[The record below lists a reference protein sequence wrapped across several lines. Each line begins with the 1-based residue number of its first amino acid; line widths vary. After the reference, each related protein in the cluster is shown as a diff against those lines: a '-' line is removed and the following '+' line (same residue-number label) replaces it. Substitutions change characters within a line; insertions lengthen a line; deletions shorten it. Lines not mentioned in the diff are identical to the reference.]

1 MVMLRS
7 TEPVTYDLF
16 DEQGQRLGTVVL
28 PKDAVIVGSQ
38 AGTVL
43 LQREFPAMRPKWVG
57 ATPRAA

>member
-7 TEPVTYDLF
+7 TEPVTYELF
-16 DEQGQRLGTVVL
+16 DEQGQRLGQVVL

-43 LQREFPAMRPKWVG
+43 LQRETPTIRPRWVG
-57 ATPRAA
+57 TPRAA

>member
-16 DEQGQRLGTVVL
+16 DDQGQRLGQVVL
-28 PKDAVIVGSQ
+28 PKEAVIIGSQ

-43 LQREFPAMRPKWVG
+43 LQREFPAIRTKWVG
-57 ATPRAA
+57 AAPRAA

>member
-16 DEQGQRLGTVVL
+16 DEQGQRLGQVVL
-28 PKDAVIVGSQ
+28 PKEAVIIGSQ

-43 LQREFPAMRPKWVG
+43 LQREFPMIRTRWVG